1 MTRTLPRSEKLPYAL
16 YRAAQVR
23 EFDRIAIQDFG
34 SPGSTPTPGGFLGP
48 PSAPTSRSALS
59 R

>member
-1 MTRTLPRSEKLPYAL
+1 MATMRTLPRSDQLPYAL

-34 SPGSTPTPGGFLGP
+34 IP
-48 PSAPTSRSALS
+48 AR